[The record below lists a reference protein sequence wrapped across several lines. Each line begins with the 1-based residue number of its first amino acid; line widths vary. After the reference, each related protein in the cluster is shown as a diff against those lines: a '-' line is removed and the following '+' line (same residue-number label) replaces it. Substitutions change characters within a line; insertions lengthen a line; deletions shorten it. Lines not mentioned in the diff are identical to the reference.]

1 MSRAGNMVG
10 SFIVE
15 DFSAGPQKRSWTA
28 EDAARLAG
36 TFTIG
41 GRLTKPHV
49 TTPAGPY
56 IIGKI
61 CLWCLRVVGTRKDGK
76 PIICARRKSRADDKM
91 CKDCGGAS

>member
-15 DFSAGPQKRSWTA
+15 DFSTGPTKRPWTA

-49 TTPAGPY
+49 NMPAGPY
-56 IIGKI
+56 VIGAVS
-61 CLWCLRVVGTRKDGK
+61 LWCTRATGERKDGST
-76 PIICARRKSRADDKM
+76 IICARRNSRADDKT
-91 CKDCGGAS
+91 CRECGGAS